1 MLEGVNVALGVT
13 GSIAAVKTVELA
25 HELRRQG
32 ASVRGVL
39 TDSARGIVHPWAVEF
54 ATERDVVTEITG
66 RVEHVELCGREG
78 WADVLLIAPATA
90 NTVGKIAGAVDD
102 TPVTTCAT
110 TALGAGV
117 PVVIAPAMHE
127 PMYDHP
133 GVLEALARL
142 EDWGVTYA
150 DPRIEEG
157 KAKVA
162 SEGTIVTEVARATTD
177 DSLAGRHVVVTAG
190 ATSEAV
196 DPIRTLT
203 NRASG
208 ATGRAVARACYV
220 RGADVTLVHDGSD
233 VHYADTR
240 RVESAGEMLTA
251 VRSAVAGSDATD
263 AAGPGCG
270 ASGGGAPADAT
281 DGGTTDGDALAST
294 DPATSASEEPTRER
308 VGEDGRTPHDEPAD
322 ALVSAAAIGD
332 FTVEAHDEKIRS
344 GEPMTLELTPTPKLV
359 DTVREDHTELTMVG
373 FKAET
378 AGEDDAMIAEAR
390 SLRDRAGLAFVVA
403 NDASVMG
410 EPETRVLF
418 VGDGDPTEFVGSKTA
433 LGGKVADRLAGA
445 LA

>member
-32 ASVRGVL
+32 ASVRAVM
-39 TDSARGIVHPWAVEF
+39 TDSARGILHPWAVEF
-54 ATERDVVTEITG
+54 ATEHDVVTEITG

-117 PVVIAPAMHE
+117 PVVVAPAMHE

-133 GVLEALARL
+133 GVLDALARL
-142 EDWGVTYA
+142 EEWGVTYA

-157 KAKVA
+157 KAKIA
-162 SEGTIVTEVARATTD
+162 SEEAVVTEVARATTP
-177 DSLAGRHVVVTAG
+177 DSLAGQHVVVTAG
-190 ATSEAV
+190 ATSEAI

-208 ATGRAVARACYV
+208 TTGRAVARACYV
-220 RGADVTLVHDGSD
+220 RGAAVTLVHDGSD

-240 RVESAGEMLTA
+240 QVESAAEMLAT
-251 VRSAVAGSDATD
+251 VQSAVSGSGATGTAD
-263 AAGPGCG
+263 E
-270 ASGGGAPADAT
+270 SGGESADHAT
-281 DGGTTDGDALAST
+281 ADDTST
-294 DPATSASEEPTRER
+294 ESESATSASEEPTSRGVEPTTGGYDR
-308 VGEDGRTPHDEPAD
+308 PAD
-322 ALVSAAAIGD
+322 ALVSAAAISD
-332 FTVEAHDEKIRS
+332 FTLEAHDRKIRS
-344 GEPMTLELTPTPKLV
+344 GESLTLELEPTPKLL
-359 DTVREDHTELTMVG
+359 DSIREGHSDLTMVG

-378 AGEDDAMIAEAR
+378 SGDDDAMVAEAR
-390 SLRDRAGLAFVVA
+390 ALRDRVGLAFVVA

-410 EPETRVLF
+410 ETETRVLF
-418 VGDGDPTEFVGSKTA
+418 VDDDDPSEFVGSKVA
-433 LGGKVADRLAGA
+433 LGGAVADRLAGV
-445 LA
+445 LSE